1 LLATLLTKDTAN
13 ATAAQVADRI
23 EALGGSFSPFAGNN
37 MLGVAL
43 EVLTSDVGD
52 ALELLGDAVLRPR
65 FDRGTFEREREA
77 QSAALQQDADDVVT
91 YGRKR
96 VRRLFFGEHPLALDA
111 QGDLPGL
118 ASLTPTS
125 VRSHYER
132 LLVAGNAVLV
142 AAGDFDPAKLGSRLD
157 RLLRVLPRRE
167 APAASPRFVGPAPT
181 AFVEHQP
188 REQAVVFQAFPGP
201 GLLEPDCDLSDVA
214 DELFSGM
221 ASRLFER
228 VREEKGLAYFVR
240 SSRVV
245 GTDAGMFFFFAGT
258 APRHA
263 REVLTEIEAE
273 IRRVAE
279 SGVDAAELKRC
290 QERLKVARRQAH
302 QTTSNRA
309 LHAALHT
316 LVGLP
321 VNDASGYDSR
331 IDAVTIDDLAAFA
344 RRRLAPE
351 QRVQLVVG
359 PEGMGGMAP

>member
-1 LLATLLTKDTAN
+1 
-13 ATAAQVADRI
+13 
-23 EALGGSFSPFAGNN
+23 

-43 EVLTSDVGD
+43 EVLPPDVGD
-52 ALELLGDAVLRPR
+52 ALELLGDALFRPR
-65 FDRGTFEREREA
+65 FAEDTFEREREA

-111 QGDLPGL
+111 QGDPAGL
-118 ASLTPTS
+118 ASLTPAS
-125 VRSHYER
+125 VHGHYER
-132 LLVAGNAVLV
+132 LLAAGNGVLV
-142 AAGDFDPAKLGSRLD
+142 AVGDFDSARLGPRLE
-157 RLLRVLPRRE
+157 RLLRALPRRDLPADPPRFAGP
-167 APAASPRFVGPAPT
+167 APAAH
-181 AFVEHQP
+181 VERQP

-245 GTDAGMFFFFAGT
+245 GTDAGMFFFLAGT

-263 REVLTEIEAE
+263 REVLAEIEAE

-279 SGVDAAELKRC
+279 GGVEAAELKRC

-302 QTTSNRA
+302 QTSTNRA

-331 IDAVTIDDLAAFA
+331 IDAVTVADLAAFA

-351 QRVQLVVG
+351 QCVQLVVG
-359 PEGMGGMAP
+359 PEGTDAATP